1 MFQGSVLATSEGSH
15 AKTGGSGKA
24 MPQFDTAAADNT
36 HRYGSDWLVSG
47 KRQYPYDIKKEQF
60 RNHDPLKT
68 MSNFDTRAWDH
79 GQPEP
84 WRLGGTLRQTRFHV
98 GFQRRR
104 AEDIDPFKHRMA
116 HEEAVAERCRAHA
129 PPRREHLASQI

>member
-1 MFQGSVLATSEGSH
+1 M
-15 AKTGGSGKA
+15 
-24 MPQFDTAAADNT
+24 
-36 HRYGSDWLVSG
+36 SG

-84 WRLGGTLRQTRFHV
+84 WRLVSTV
-98 GFQRRR
+98 
-104 AEDIDPFKHRMA
+104 AA
-116 HEEAVAERCRAHA
+116 HCCLPA
-129 PPRREHLASQI
+129 P